1 MDYDVTGP
9 PTLSTLGRVKSF
21 VFRYRART
29 ILIVCPA
36 SLQSKWQAEML
47 EKFGLEFR
55 IVDTAYLKE
64 LRRRRGIHAN
74 PWTSFPRLV
83 TSMDWVKNE
92 IPMRYMRD
100 VIPLMPSY
108 PRKFDLLIADEAH
121 NVAPS
126 GSGNYAG
133 HFEHRLFLSA
143 TPHNGYQES
152 FTSLLE
158 LVDDH
163 LDHPSVRLPK
173 GFIGELDRLLDF
185 FQSSIAAEESVD
197 LHRPTTWPAL
207 RSLSARPLTAS
218 TNGGPAYSVVR
229 DAIEDNAGRIEN
241 R

>member
-1 MDYDVTGP
+1 
-9 PTLSTLGRVKSF
+9 
-21 VFRYRART
+21 
-29 ILIVCPA
+29 
-36 SLQSKWQAEML
+36 ML

-108 PRKFDLLIADEAH
+108 PRKFDLLIVDEAH

-126 GSGNYAG
+126 GSGNYAVDSLRTQAIRTIAP

-143 TPHNGYQES
+143 TPHTGYQES
-152 FTSLLE
+152 FTSL
-158 LVDDH
+158 
-163 LDHPSVRLPK
+163 
-173 GFIGELDRLLDF
+173 
-185 FQSSIAAEESVD
+185 
-197 LHRPTTWPAL
+197 
-207 RSLSARPLTAS
+207 
-218 TNGGPAYSVVR
+218 
-229 DAIEDNAGRIEN
+229 
-241 R
+241 